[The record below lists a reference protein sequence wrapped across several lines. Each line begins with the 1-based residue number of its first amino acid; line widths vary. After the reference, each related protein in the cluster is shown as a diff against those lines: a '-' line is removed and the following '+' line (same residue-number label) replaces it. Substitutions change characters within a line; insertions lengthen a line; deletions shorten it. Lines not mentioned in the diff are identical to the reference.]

1 MEVSLFQT
9 VVLLK
14 VPHSLTS
21 ITAKLAV
28 LFLDFGPIQ
37 TRLGFRLLRARIVI
51 LGLDGAGSLHI
62 VFGVVDIVMIGVLV
76 ERVGAV
82 LELNAAAARRVDA
95 AAAGVG
101 AAGRVVGHVSRLF
114 GHARSHSSG
123 S

>member
-82 LELNAAAARRVDA
+82 LELNAAAA
-95 AAAGVG
+95 GVG